1 MKFYLRTWKRGFIE
15 IVGEILE
22 SLSKNPLKKSH
33 ISSSCNLDTRAVS
46 KYLNLMIELK
56 LVEKSKDKIHYK
68 ITLKGIRFLDE
79 YDLLTK
85 FLENDLEN
93 DQSQKESHLRKAQI
107 NR

>member
-1 MKFYLRTWKRGFIE
+1 LRTWKRGFIE

-33 ISSSCNLDTRAVS
+33 ISSSCNLDARAVS

-79 YDLLTK
+79 YDTLTK
-85 FLENDLEN
+85 FLENDLKN
-93 DQSQKESHLRKAQI
+93 DPGQKESNLHKPQI
-107 NR
+107 NN